1 MPKIYIRISALSWRF
16 LITLSCHGQ
25 IWVAGGSNPKFSHSD
40 FVMGFFDF
48 HKQIYSEI
56 VSLRTPA
63 LKKVHKKPKKNLEFG
78 GSVVGG
84 RAAFSAATA
93 IPLFLDPS
101 N

>member
-1 MPKIYIRISALSWRF
+1 MAKSGWPGDPTPNF
-16 LITLSCHGQ
+16 PTG
-25 IWVAGGSNPKFSHSD
+25 

-63 LKKVHKKPKKNLEFG
+63 LKKVHKKPKKTLNLPFG